1 MSFVHLHLHSE
12 YSLLDGACRLKDLVR
27 SVKQKGQTAVAVT
40 DHGNMFA
47 AIDFYCEAKDL
58 NIKPIIGCEVYVAAQ
73 SRLDKTG
80 SNELKPSHLILL
92 CENMTGYKNLIKM
105 VSLSWTEGFYRKP
118 RIDRALLEE
127 YHEGLIC
134 LSACLA
140 GEIPK
145 ALLNGDWST
154 AVDTA
159 KYYKRVF
166 GDGNFFLELQNHHL
180 EDQQTVNKLLV
191 RLSQELDIP
200 LAATND
206 CHYIDKKDASTH
218 DILLC
223 IQTGHT
229 LKDTD
234 RMKFPND
241 EFYIKTEEEML
252 ALFPDTP
259 QAVYNTAVIADRCN
273 VEFSFDKTILPQ
285 FDVPNGENREH
296 YLTRLCYEGLAKH
309 YGDTPPDEVKKR
321 LDYELSVIT
330 SMGFTDYY
338 LIVNDFVRYAKSQK
352 IPVGPGRGSGAGSLA
367 AYCMGITEVDP
378 IEFDLLFER
387 FLNPERVSMPDFDID
402 FCAVRRQEVIDYVID
417 KYGADHVAQIISFG
431 TMAARG
437 AIKDVGRVF
446 DMPYTDVD
454 RVAKLI
460 PPDLDITIE
469 KALKSVSTLKNMY
482 DTDVNVARLIQA
494 AQALE
499 GMPRHTTMHAAGVVI
514 TREPVDNYV
523 PLALNDKTVVT
534 QYTMKKLE
542 KLGLLKI
549 DFLALRNLTVLNDA
563 KKLILRT
570 DSAFSDDKINYH
582 DKNVFAMLSQ
592 GSSDGVFQF
601 ESAGMKNVLTQFR
614 PENIED
620 LIAIL
625 SLYRPGP
632 MDSIPT
638 YIENRHSPD
647 KVRYKHPL
655 LESILNTT
663 YGCIVYQEQ
672 VMQIF
677 RTLAGYSLGRADLVR
692 RAMAKKQKDVMESER
707 KIFIYGETDASGKV
721 ITEGCIRRGVDEKTA
736 EEIFGEMES
745 FASYAFNK
753 SHAAAYAKVAY
764 MTAWYKYY
772 HTKEYMAALLSS
784 VFGNSVKLAV
794 YMADC
799 NRMGIKIEAPHVNYS
814 GMGFTVHGNNI
825 RFGLLA
831 VKNLGAGM
839 IASIERERRQGEYKS
854 LTDFCDRLYR
864 NGLNIRAI
872 ESLVKA
878 GALDGLGLNRREMLH
893 GAKSILDGIAVDK
906 KKNLEGQL
914 SFFGTEEKEE
924 IFKLPSMP
932 DFPLKDKLEM
942 EKEVSG
948 MYLTGHP
955 LEEYLPYI
963 NSVKLTK
970 FADIADGG
978 TVYDSHHVRC
988 AAIIVSVNSVTTK
1001 KGGVMAFLALEDLS
1015 GIIEM
1020 IVFPKTLSQYGN
1032 ILTNGNAVEL
1042 YASVD
1047 AKPDEPPKLICEK
1060 VRLCPKQKAAPES
1073 TSQTKPQT
1081 QSSRA
1086 NQKPKRLFLRFP
1098 AKDSYEYDYACRLMA
1113 VFDGTTPVSLYCSD
1127 TKEYEHLPFD
1137 RCVYINDVM
1146 INELKRVLGED
1157 NVLLK

>member
-1 MSFVHLHLHSE
+1 VYLAPDSRFDKS
-12 YSLLDGACRLKDLVR
+12 G
-27 SVKQKGQTAVAVT
+27 
-40 DHGNMFA
+40 
-47 AIDFYCEAKDL
+47 AID
-58 NIKPIIGCEVYVAAQ
+58 
-73 SRLDKTG
+73 
-80 SNELKPSHLILL
+80 LKSAHLILL

-105 VSLSWTEGFYRKP
+105 VSLAWTEGFYRKP
-118 RIDRALLEE
+118 RIDRELLEK
-127 YHEGLIC
+127 YHEGIIC

-140 GEIPK
+140 GEIPQ
-145 ALLNGDWST
+145 ALLNGDMNK
-154 AVDTA
+154 AA
-159 KYYKRVF
+159 EIANYYKNLF
-166 GDGNFFLELQNHHL
+166 GKDNFFLELQDHHL
-180 EDQQTVNKLLV
+180 DEQQTVNRLLV

-206 CHYIDKKDASTH
+206 CHYIDRKDAPVH

-229 LKDTD
+229 VKDTD

-252 ALFPDTP
+252 SLFPETP
-259 QAVYNTAVIADRCN
+259 QAVYNTALIADRCN
-273 VEFSFDKTILPQ
+273 VEFSFGNTILPH
-285 FDVPNGENREH
+285 FDVPNGEDHEQ
-296 YLTRLCYEGLAKH
+296 YLTRLCIEGLHKH
-309 YGDTPPDEVKKR
+309 YGDTPPDEVRSR
-321 LDYELSVIT
+321 LEYELSVIT

-338 LIVNDFVRYAKSQK
+338 LIVSDFVQYAKSQK

-402 FCAVRRQEVIDYVID
+402 FCAVRRQEVIDYVIE

-431 TMAARG
+431 TMAARA
-437 AIKDVGRVF
+437 AIKDVGRAL
-446 DMPYTDVD
+446 DMPYADVD
-454 RVAKLI
+454 RAAKLI

-469 KALKSVSTLKNMY
+469 KALNSVSTLKNMY
-482 DTDVNVARLIQA
+482 DSSESIKQLIDTARA
-494 AQALE
+494 VE

-514 TREPVDNYV
+514 TRDPVDSYV

-563 KKLILRT
+563 KNHILST
-570 DSAFSDDKINYH
+570 DSTFSDDKINYT
-582 DKNVFAMLSQ
+582 DKNVFAMLSS
-592 GSSDGVFQF
+592 GNSDGVFQF
-601 ESAGMKNVLTQFR
+601 ESSGMKNVLTQFR

-655 LESILNTT
+655 LEGILNTT

-707 KIFIYGETDASGKV
+707 KIFICGETDENGNV

-736 EEIFGEMES
+736 AEIFGEMES

-772 HTKEYMAALLSS
+772 YPKEYMAALLSS
-784 VFGNSVKLAV
+784 VLGNSVKLAV

-799 NRMGIKIEAPHVNYS
+799 NRIGIKIEPPHVNYS
-814 GMGFTVHGNNI
+814 GMGFTVHGENI

-831 VKNLGAGM
+831 VKNLGAG
-839 IASIERERRQGEYKS
+839 IIQSIETERRQGEYKS
-854 LTDFCDRLYR
+854 FTDFCDRLYR
-864 NGLNIRAI
+864 HGLNIRVL
-872 ESLVKA
+872 ESLIKA
-878 GALDGLGLNRREMLH
+878 GALDGLGLNRRELFFSARRVLEGV
-893 GAKSILDGIAVDK
+893 GADK
-906 KKNLEGQL
+906 KKNLEGQM
-914 SFFGTEEKEE
+914 SFFGAEEMEQMYE
-924 IFKLPSMP
+924 LPSMP

-970 FADIADGG
+970 FAQIADGG
-978 TVYDSHHVRC
+978 AVYDAHHVRC
-988 AAIIVSVNSVTTK
+988 AAVISSVNSKTTK
-1001 KGGVMAFLALEDLS
+1001 NGGIMAFVGLEDLTGS
-1015 GIIEM
+1015 MEM
-1020 IVFPKTLSQYGN
+1020 IVFPKTLAQYGN
-1032 ILTNGNAVEL
+1032 IIVSGNAVEL
-1042 YASVD
+1042 YSSVD
-1047 AKPDEPPKLICEK
+1047 AKPDEDPKLICEK
-1060 VRLCPKQKAAPES
+1060 VRLCPKQAAAQNNTERQNNNAADKK
-1073 TSQTKPQT
+1073 T
-1081 QSSRA
+1081 
-1086 NQKPKRLFLRFP
+1086 KRLFLRFSS
-1098 AKDSYEYDYACRLMA
+1098 KNCSEYDYACRLMA
-1113 VFDGTTPVSLYCSD
+1113 VFDGTAPVSLYYSD
-1127 TKEYEHLPFD
+1127 TKEYEHLPYD
-1137 RCVYINDVM
+1137 KCVYINDVM
-1146 INELKRVLGED
+1146 INELVRVLGRE
-1157 NVLLK
+1157 NVLLR